1 MRAAHILTGLL
12 LLIAGALACNATLGN
27 VLVGTVPGCS
37 DGVPPS
43 QARVYAG
50 EGFYICGNVY
60 VNGELLP
67 GGKIAGSAL
76 AANSAPVMNGAF
88 SIYGTAAVKSHK
100 YYYIGLALSEPCEA
114 ALGVVPVEIRT
125 NCMMVPPST
134 IEAVPDVV
142 TVGESFSLQVKNAP
156 EEITM
161 SITGLRTPITAL
173 IAKGGAWSQS
183 LMSNECSDT
192 GSCVIRFSFTE
203 QKHPLCTAT
212 ADAVVAVRP
221 AIGGAGEEKA
231 STDVLLVAT
240 LFVVVVG
247 AAGAILLNRY
257 L

>member
-1 MRAAHILTGLL
+1 MRAPYLVALL
-12 LLIAGALACNATLGN
+12 LLLAGALACNATLGN
-27 VLVGTVPGCS
+27 VLVGTVPGCG

-60 VNGELLP
+60 VGGELLP
-67 GGKIAGSAL
+67 GGEIAGGAL
-76 AANSAPVMNGAF
+76 AATSAPVVNGAF
-88 SIYGTAAVKSHK
+88 SIYGTAAVNSHK
-100 YYYIGLALSEPCEA
+100 YYYIGLALSEPCA
-114 ALGVVPVEIRT
+114 APLGAVPVEIRT

-156 EEITM
+156 EGITM
-161 SITGLRTPITAL
+161 SITGLRAPITAL
-173 IAKGGAWSQS
+173 IAKGGSWSQS
-183 LMSNECSDT
+183 LRSDECSDT

-221 AIGGAGEEKA
+221 AVGGASEER
-231 STDVLLVAT
+231 SNTDVLLIAT